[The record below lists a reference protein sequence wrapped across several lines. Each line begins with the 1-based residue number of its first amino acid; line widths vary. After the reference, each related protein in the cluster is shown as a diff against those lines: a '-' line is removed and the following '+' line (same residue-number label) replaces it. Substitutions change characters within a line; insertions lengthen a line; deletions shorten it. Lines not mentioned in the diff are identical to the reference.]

1 MKLRYF
7 LGALVLVVA
16 FAAGASAQESEVS
29 GGGGGGITAAP
40 GSGTAGRVPQFAS
53 ASSLADS
60 KMTTS
65 GTNSGTWTLYDNTA
79 VTGVSQIYVR
89 DGAGQAS
96 SPQLVLGT
104 HGVGVGL
111 SIYARPSTAY
121 VDFRDGNAG
130 SYINLVANGLY
141 GGSGGWALEDSS
153 NALVLSSGSKITW
166 QSAANYYSGSP
177 DIGLA
182 RSAAG
187 ILAVTDGSTGQGGI
201 GLSDGATNT
210 VSDALILRHN
220 GGTVSAGAG
229 FGTGLQFQGESTTTD
244 NVEMGSIKA
253 VWSDSTHATRDADL
267 KLYGVVDGVST
278 LAFTVTPS
286 LGGAGAALVGAG
298 ITRISTGAYI
308 VLEGGADQNIYL
320 GNTSEGFKWMMDGS
334 DDSFRPY
341 TTNTYD
347 IGTSSA
353 FVRNNYVSTSI
364 QGTRT
369 QAITDNAAA
378 ATFVTI
384 AVPTSNTTVGGR
396 IFYTITAI
404 DAGTAIQTKT
414 GTYSFGLNN
423 IGGTVTGAGTDVLEH
438 SQLSAGTLA
447 PTFSVNI
454 SGTNAQFQLV
464 LDTSLDAG
472 AEVLKIEY
480 RVQIDSGTATVTPAT

>member
-1 MKLRYF
+1 MKRF
-7 LGALVLVVA
+7 LLSVALLLACSGVA
-16 FAAGASAQESEVS
+16 FAQESEFS
-29 GGGGGGITAAP
+29 GGGGGITTAG
-40 GSGTAGRVPQFAS
+40 GSGTAGRVPQFVS
-53 ASSLADS
+53 ATSLEDS

-65 GTNSGTWTLYDNTA
+65 GTNSGTWTLYDDTA
-79 VTGVSQIYVR
+79 VTGVSSLVIR
-89 DGAGQAS
+89 AG
-96 SPQLVLGT
+96 VN
-104 HGVGVGL
+104 
-111 SIYARPSTAY
+111 
-121 VDFRDGNAG
+121 GNAWPTK
-130 SYINLVANGLY
+130 LVDIR
-141 GGSGGWALEDSS
+141 DSS
-153 NALVLSSGSKITW
+153 NVSMGGFVANSGTLSVWADDYRSLGDYFQLNGSAYGGLYLNSTFTVKW
-166 QSAANYYSGSP
+166 SSAGASTAG

-201 GLSDGATNT
+201 GLSDAATNT
-210 VSDALILRHN
+210 VSDALILRHA
-220 GGTVSAGAG
+220 TSETAAAS
-229 FGTGLQFQGESTTTD
+229 FGTGLVWEGE
-244 NVEMGSIKA
+244 NAGGVMHPMASIDA
-253 VWSDSTHATRDADL
+253 VWNTATDT
-267 KLYGVVDGVST
+267 SEHS
-278 LAFTVTPS
+278 S
-286 LGGAGAALVGAG
+286 LVFKNYHLGSEATILTMMSQFNETYLTAPGSVRLHGTDVGLN
-298 ITRISTGAYI
+298 STGGTIMYFLLASDAKWA
-308 VLEGGADQNIYL
+308 LATP
-320 GNTSEGFKWMMDGS
+320 GNWV
-334 DDSFRPY
+334 PI

-438 SQLSAGTLA
+438 SQLSTGTLA

-472 AEVLKIEY
+472 AEILKIEY

>member
-1 MKLRYF
+1 MKKILF
-7 LGALVLVVA
+7 ALALLLTIGAIE
-16 FAAGASAQESEVS
+16 ASAQSNPPLS
-29 GGGGGGITAAP
+29 NKRIRMKGQAAAP
-40 GSGTAGRVPQFAS
+40 TPDPPTGYYNIWVDSGSGNLYITNAAGTDTPVGAGISGLTDNVIPQANGTTAIEN
-53 ASSLADS
+53 S
-60 KMTTS
+60 KMTAS
-65 GTNSGTWTLYDNTA
+65 GGSSGTWTLYDDGG
-79 VTGVSQIYVR
+79 TGITQLFVRSGASQ
-89 DGAGQAS
+89 S
-96 SPQLVLGT
+96 TNNQLLIG
-104 HGVGVGL
+104 
-111 SIYARPSTAY
+111 STAT
-121 VDFRDGNAG
+121 
-130 SYINLVANGLY
+130 GLF
-141 GGSGGWALEDSS
+141 E
-153 NALVLSSGSKITW
+153 
-166 QSAANYYSGSP
+166 
-177 DIGLA
+177 
-182 RSAAG
+182 SAAG

-201 GLSDGATNT
+201 GISDAATNT

-286 LGGAGAALVGAG
+286 LGGAGVALVGAG

-320 GNTSEGFKWMMDGS
+320 GNTLEGFKWMMDGS

-341 TTNTYD
+341 ATNTYD

-369 QAITDNAAA
+369 QAISDNAAA

-438 SQLSAGTLA
+438 SQLSTGTLA

-472 AEVLKIEY
+472 AEILKIEY